1 MAGAEGSG
9 AECGCLRVANAWS
22 GAELFCIP
30 RARVVWPDSGGEQTE
45 HTIDVFDVLHLCGI
59 PRQELAL
66 CDLLDERGHLLTG
79 DMDVPWRQGE
89 DLHLRLVRNQ
99 CPRCTMCG
107 SKCRRMSP
115 HVLCSHGGIEHLWRN
130 VEHCGLSVVDG
141 YLRQA
146 GLWESLPQDTI
157 DAEIRA
163 ILLEQSTQ
171 GDGAGQGTAP
181 LMGSR

>member
-1 MAGAEGSG
+1 MQGGRERRGR
-9 AECGCLRVANAWS
+9 GCLCVTNALTGNKLLRIS
-22 GAELFCIP
+22 HAEF
-30 RARVVWPDSGGEQTE
+30 PDTGGEENE
-45 HTIDVFDVLHLCGI
+45 HDVCVLDVLFSCGI

-66 CDLLDERGHLLTG
+66 CDLLDKRGHLYTMG
-79 DMDVPWRQGE
+79 DAVPWRQGE

-107 SKCRRMSP
+107 EKCRRMGP

-130 VEHCGLSVVDG
+130 VEHSALSLVAG
-141 YLRQA
+141 YLRQV
-146 GLWESLPQDTI
+146 GLWESLPQDTV

>member
-1 MAGAEGSG
+1 M
-9 AECGCLRVANAWS
+9 
-22 GAELFCIP
+22 
-30 RARVVWPDSGGEQTE
+30 
-45 HTIDVFDVLHLCGI
+45 
-59 PRQELAL
+59 
-66 CDLLDERGHLLTG
+66 CDLLDERDHLLTM
-79 DMDVPWRQGE
+79 DMIVPWRQGE
-89 DLHLRLVRNQ
+89 DLHLRLVRNR

-107 SKCRRMSP
+107 EKCRRMSP

-130 VEHCGLSVVDG
+130 VGPSVFCCDESSLVDG

-146 GLWESLPQDTI
+146 GLAESLPQDTV

>member
-1 MAGAEGSG
+1 MHFGIRRLTGG
-9 AECGCLRVANAWS
+9 QLLR
-22 GAELFCIP
+22 IT
-30 RARVVWPDSGGEQTE
+30 RALVVFPDNGNEENE
-45 HTIDVFDVLHLCGI
+45 HDLDVLDVLYFCGI

-66 CDLLDERGHLLTG
+66 CDLLDERDHLLTM
-79 DMDVPWRQGE
+79 DMIVPWRQGE
-89 DLHLRLVRNQ
+89 DLHLRLVRNR

-107 SKCRRMSP
+107 EKCRRMSP

-141 YLRQA
+141 YLRQV
-146 GLWESLPQDTI
+146 GMWESLPQDTV